1 MLGSALPLMMIAR
14 FLIAAS
20 CVTAQLAHAQG
31 SAAKD
36 VAAFRDGL
44 EISVDGTAWAS
55 SRTVTLSPTR
65 CPPSSTSPCAAGTPP
80 LIVSVRFP
88 ALPDVVSGGELLAQL
103 GESGSKEAHYFIRP
117 VPANA
122 GSPVCG
128 GVLSVSSPQ
137 HAMRMAIN
145 LAAPGTPLPVT
156 CRWSVLAG
164 IPDPKAPHGF
174 EMIWSD
180 TATVHVVGKQ

>member
-1 MLGSALPLMMIAR
+1 MNRLLCVAPAVLAFGT
-14 FLIAAS
+14 AS
-20 CVTAQLAHAQG
+20 AQLSTSTG
-31 SAAKD
+31 T

-44 EISVDGTAWAS
+44 EISVDGNSWGQ
-55 SRTVTLSPTR
+55 SRTVALSPSR

-80 LIVSVRFP
+80 LVVSVRFP
-88 ALPDVVSGGELLAQL
+88 ALPDVVDGGKVLAQL
-103 GESGSKEAHYFIRP
+103 GESGSKEARYYIRP

-137 HAMRMAIN
+137 PAMRMAIN

-156 CRWSVLAG
+156 CRWSVLTG
-164 IPDPKAPHGF
+164 VPNPKAAHGF
-174 EMIWSD
+174 DLIWSD
-180 TATVHVVGKQ
+180 TATVHVISK